1 MRTIGRSK
9 LIKSFIAI
17 TIVVITVATTY
28 FIAMQFDKQPANPPD
43 NGKATPDDTI
53 IDDIDGNEK
62 PTEEDKP
69 VTIDVMSLDNTTVN
83 WSHEYPASF
92 VRDYNGYWN
101 TSPSKLYLTFDC
113 GYDYNNLAS
122 TIMDILKSKG
132 IKAVFFGLVTLWRT
146 GQI

>member
-53 IDDIDGNEK
+53 IDDIDGDEK
-62 PTEEDKP
+62 STPLSDNEDKP
-69 VTIDVMSLDNTTVN
+69 EENIPQTSAICNGDIILADSYTLKTPALVYGTALEAKNKINPANTYAAG
-83 WSHEYPASF
+83 EYKIF
-92 VRDYNGYWN
+92 R
-101 TSPSKLYLTFDC
+101 C
-113 GYDYNNLAS
+113 
-122 TIMDILKSKG
+122 
-132 IKAVFFGLVTLWRT
+132 
-146 GQI
+146 